1 MRRRLFAVG
10 FSCSYERRPPVMAE
24 WGQGDE
30 RWIVQ
35 DRKDGANVN
44 QWHWKEKDCIGW
56 ARQRFNELLLDATLV
71 AGTAGVTAHINK
83 VDSVEGEAFL
93 NIRKKKMIVSYELC
107 ITASFIADYQK
118 AGAATETVEGKV

>member
-1 MRRRLFAVG
+1 
-10 FSCSYERRPPVMAE
+10 MAE

-44 QWHWKEKDCIGW
+44 QWHWSEKDCIGW

-71 AGTAGVTAHINK
+71 DGTSGVNARITK

-93 NIRKKKMIVSYELC
+93 NVRKKKLIPTYELC
-107 ITASFIADYQK
+107 VTASFSADFQK
-118 AGAATETVEGKV
+118 AGAATETVQGKV